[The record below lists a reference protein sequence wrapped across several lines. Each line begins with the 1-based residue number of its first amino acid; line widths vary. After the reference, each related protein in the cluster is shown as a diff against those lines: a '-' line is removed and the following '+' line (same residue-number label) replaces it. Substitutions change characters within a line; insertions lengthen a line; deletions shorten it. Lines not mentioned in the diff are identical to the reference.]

1 MEFERATLEEAGAL
15 MDEIAPR
22 YRLTYFS
29 HIMGGYSAG
38 YYSYIW
44 SEVLD
49 ADTVEWFKENGGMTR
64 ANGDY
69 FRETLLSKGGS
80 VDAMELFENFRGRE
94 PDVQPLLIRR
104 GLTPL

>member
-1 MEFERATLEEAGAL
+1 
-15 MDEIAPR
+15 
-22 YRLTYFS
+22 
-29 HIMGGYSAG
+29 
-38 YYSYIW
+38 
-44 SEVLD
+44 
-49 ADTVEWFKENGGMTR
+49 MTR